1 MPKTPPAP
9 AVDVALVEALE
20 RVLLPLARLAVAR
33 GQTFGVVEELLKR
46 SFVRAAREAQG
57 GEAHR
62 DVSRVATATGLTRR
76 EVTRIS
82 LQPSTLTPER
92 PSPATQIFTRWR
104 SNRRLR
110 DRRGRPIPLPRQGP
124 APSFEALARAVTR
137 DVHPRSLL
145 EEICRL
151 GLARHDE
158 ATDLVHLVADA
169 FVPRDDLARLYT
181 LLGRNVGD
189 HLAAGVAN
197 VLDAAPRHFE
207 QAVFADPL
215 SAASV
220 EAANKLVRAQWRA
233 LMAALVPELE
243 SLIEA
248 DRRAARRAD
257 APPANRRLRIGLY
270 AFDDIVEDDD
280 DHKES

>member
-1 MPKTPPAP
+1 MPKPPPTP
-9 AVDVALVEALE
+9 AVDAALVEALE

-33 GQTFGVVEELLKR
+33 GQPFGVVEELLKR
-46 SFVRAAREAQG
+46 CFVRAAREAQG
-57 GEAHR
+57 SSGHR

-82 LQPSTLTPER
+82 LEPDAPAPER

-104 SNRRLR
+104 AHPKLR
-110 DRRGRPIPLPRQGP
+110 DRRGRPRPLPRQGP
-124 APSFEALARAVTR
+124 APSFESLARSVTR

-169 FVPRDDLARLYT
+169 FVPRDDLARLYH

-197 VLDAAPRHFE
+197 VLGDAPRHFE
-207 QAVFADPL
+207 QAVFADGL
-215 SAASV
+215 SQASV
-220 EAANKLVRAQWRA
+220 DAAGKLVRSQWRA
-233 LMAALVPELE
+233 LMAAIVPELE
-243 SLIEA
+243 ALIEA
-248 DRRAARRAD
+248 DRRAARGSEAE
-257 APPANRRLRIGLY
+257 PTNRRLRVGLY
-270 AFDDIVEDDD
+270 SFDDVVPDDD
-280 DHKES
+280 RKES